1 MTRIRLVAVVC
12 SAAALIAGLAV
23 APGQVGASSS
33 AAVPGSAPAWLAHAR
48 LLGRP
53 ASSLA
58 VSARVYLAP
67 RGGLA
72 ALEDEAAAVSTP
84 GTAAYGRFLT
94 PAQYHARFDPTE
106 QSVRAVRNWLAGRG
120 LHVTDVGADNS
131 YLDVTST
138 VRTAEGAFRTTIRRY
153 QHDGQTVQ
161 APDSTLSVPSSLAAA
176 VLTVTG
182 LDTTSSTMAPA
193 SAQFRA
199 ARAATSPYPPGFR
212 TPGPCSTWFGRVP
225 ATTQADGHTPLP
237 LFRGKRLNYAPCGYL
252 GVQLRPAYEGS
263 TTLTGAGVTVA
274 IVDAYASPSIAAD
287 VSTYATAHKD
297 GAWSRGQLTQITP
310 FLFSQRGPCDALG
323 WYGEE
328 TLDMEAVH
336 ALAPRAN
343 VRYYAAASCT
353 DSSLLAALTKV
364 VNDGKASIVSNSW
377 GGVESN
383 ETAGSERAFHS
394 VFLQGATQG
403 MSFVF
408 SSGDDGDERAS
419 SGHKQVDYPASDPA
433 VTGVGGTSTE
443 IARNA
448 SIASQTGWGT
458 VKYAL
463 HGAGFAS
470 VGFLYGAGGGSSTLF
485 AKPSYQAGIAPGS
498 TRQVPDVAMDAD
510 PNTGMLIGET
520 QSFPTGNAYGE
531 YRVGGTSLAAPLFT
545 AMTALAEQHSGRRAG
560 QLNPA
565 IYRHAS
571 AFSDVAGPATDLGV
585 VRADYVNQVDA
596 RNGYVYTARTF
607 DQDSSLPVGRGW
619 DPVTGL
625 GVPNARWF
633 TALG

>member
-1 MTRIRLVAVVC
+1 MSRVRVVAVVS
-12 SAAALIAGLAV
+12 SAAALIAGVAI

-33 AAVPGSAPAWLAHAR
+33 AALPGSAPAWLTHAR

-58 VSARVYLAP
+58 VTARVYLAP

-84 GTAAYGRFLT
+84 GSAGYRQFLT
-94 PAQYHARFDPTE
+94 PAQYHARFDPSAQT
-106 QSVRAVRNWLAGRG
+106 VRAVRGWLADRG
-120 LHVTDVGADNS
+120 LHVTAVGADNA
-131 YLDVTST
+131 YVDVAST
-138 VRTAEGAFRTTIRRY
+138 VHTAERAFHTTIRRY

-161 APDSTLSVPSSLAAA
+161 APDSALAVPAALGAA

-182 LDTTSSTMAPA
+182 LDTTTSTMTPA
-193 SAQFRA
+193 SAQFRTA
-199 ARAATSPYPPGFR
+199 APATSPYPPGFR
-212 TPGPCSTWFGRVP
+212 TAGPCSTWFGRVP
-225 ATTQADGHTPLP
+225 ATTEADGRTPLP
-237 LFRGKRLNYAPCGYL
+237 LFRGKRLSYAPCGYL
-252 GVQLRPAYEGS
+252 GVQLRPAYEGN

-274 IVDAYASPSIAAD
+274 IIDAYASPSIATD
-287 VSTYATAHKD
+287 VSTYANAHKD
-297 GAWSRGQLTQITP
+297 GAWASGQLTQVTP
-310 FLFSQRGPCDALG
+310 LLFSQRGPCNALG

-328 TLDMEAVH
+328 TLDIEAVH

-343 VRYYAAASCT
+343 VRYYGAASCT
-353 DSSLLAALTKV
+353 DSSLLGALTKV

-383 ETAGSERAFHS
+383 ETAGSTRAFHA
-394 VFLQGATQG
+394 VFLQGATEG

-408 SSGDDGDERAS
+408 SSGDNGDERAS
-419 SGHKQVDYPASDPA
+419 SGRKQVDYPASDSA
-433 VTGVGGTSTE
+433 VTAVGGTSTE
-443 IARNA
+443 IAHNA

-463 HGAGFAS
+463 HGHGFAS
-470 VGFLYGAGGGSSTLF
+470 VGFLYGAGGGGSALF
-485 AKPSYQAGIAPGS
+485 AKPSYQAGVPGS

-520 QSFPTGNAYGE
+520 QSFPAGNAYGE

-545 AMTALAEQHSGRRAG
+545 AMTALAEQHSRHRAG

-571 AFSDVAGPATDLGV
+571 AFTDVSGPAPDLGV

-596 RNGYVYTARTF
+596 RNGMVYTARTF

-625 GVPNARWF
+625 GVPNGRWF